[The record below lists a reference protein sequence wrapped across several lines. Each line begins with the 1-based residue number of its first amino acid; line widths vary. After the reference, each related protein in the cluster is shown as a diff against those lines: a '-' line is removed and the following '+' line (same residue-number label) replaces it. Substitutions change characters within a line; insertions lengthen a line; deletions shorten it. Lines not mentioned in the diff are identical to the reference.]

1 MPWSLHKMVRV
12 SSWWEIPEII
22 DEPRLIADSAQ
33 FYDDKEDPYSTA
45 RDRKNMRIMDN
56 SRVIIKGGSTSNNG
70 SGCTIKIDPDESNIL
85 EDRKKGLYVPPV
97 TWEKLT

>member
-1 MPWSLHKMVRV
+1 MSRI

-22 DEPRLIADSAQ
+22 DEPSFDVDSTQ

-45 RDRKNMRIMDN
+45 RDRKNMRILDN
-56 SRVIIKGGSTSNNG
+56 SRVIINGGGTSNNG

-85 EDRKKGLYVPPV
+85 EDRKEGLYVPPV